1 MCLEMF
7 KYPRY
12 HSFKMSHLGT
22 TVAES
27 VCWQVGPHPLT
38 PEGRGVLG
46 AARDQFS
53 RQPFPGYLVLPP
65 RGSGKE
71 RDFRE
76 PAASG
81 PGRVSRAPRAAASL
95 LF

>member
-1 MCLEMF
+1 
-7 KYPRY
+7 
-12 HSFKMSHLGT
+12 MSHLGT

-53 RQPFPGYLVLPP
+53 RQPFPGHLVVPP
-65 RGSGKE
+65 RGSG
-71 RDFRE
+71 
-76 PAASG
+76 
-81 PGRVSRAPRAAASL
+81 L
-95 LF
+95 

>member
-46 AARDQFS
+46 A
-53 RQPFPGYLVLPP
+53 
-65 RGSGKE
+65 K
-71 RDFRE
+71 
-76 PAASG
+76 
-81 PGRVSRAPRAAASL
+81 
-95 LF
+95 LFKKIK